1 MGVEENK
8 ALVRSLF
15 EEVINPGELDR
26 ADEFLGA
33 GFVEHDPAP
42 GQAPGVEG
50 FKQVI
55 AMLRSAFPDLRITI
69 EDLVAEADKVSVRL
83 TVRGTHRDEFQ
94 GIPPTDRQVAWA
106 GISII
111 RIADGKVVERWFQS
125 DVLGLRRQIG
135 AVPPTGRPQAP
146 TEGANRPV

>member
-1 MGVEENK
+1 MGVEDNK

-15 EEVINPGELDR
+15 EEVINPGDLDR
-26 ADEFLGA
+26 AGEFLDA
-33 GFVEHDPAP
+33 GFVEHVPAP

-50 FKQVI
+50 LKEVI
-55 AMLRSAFPDLRITI
+55 AMLRSAFPDLHITI

-83 TVRGTHRDEFQ
+83 TVRGTHRGEFQ
-94 GIPPTDRQVAWA
+94 GIPPTGRQVAWA
-106 GISII
+106 GI

-135 AVPPTGRPQAP
+135 AGPPAGQPQ
-146 TEGANRPV
+146 T